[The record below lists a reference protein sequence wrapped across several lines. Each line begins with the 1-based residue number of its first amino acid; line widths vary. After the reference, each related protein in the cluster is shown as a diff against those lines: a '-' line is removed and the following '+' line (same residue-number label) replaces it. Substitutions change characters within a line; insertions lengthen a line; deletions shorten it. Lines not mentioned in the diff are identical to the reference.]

1 MAPPFRRA
9 LVALAGAALACAVA
23 APATAADAWPAKP
36 VRLILPIAA
45 GSVTDVVLRAAAPL
59 LQERLGQPI
68 LVDNRTGASG
78 IVGADACAKAQPD
91 GYTLC
96 AVYQDVLSLNPF
108 TSDKLPYDAA
118 KDFAPIGRL
127 LYVTTALVVPA
138 KLPVQSV
145 AQLRAY
151 AQQNP
156 RGVNLGTLGEGSVQE
171 LLVGWLNREWKTQ
184 IQGVPYKGG
193 APIANAVAAGEIQ
206 MGQMGLGNFIGLLQA
221 GQLRALA
228 ASSDRRLKTLPEVP
242 TNAEAGLGFPARIWW
257 GIAGPAGTPPEV
269 VAKVNAAVKAVFSDP
284 KMVEFM
290 EARFV
295 EPALDTPE
303 EFAAFLLRD
312 RERTGALV
320 RLAKEPAAR

>member
-1 MAPPFRRA
+1 MPARHPRA
-9 LVALAGAALACAVA
+9 ARVLAGMALACAA
-23 APATAADAWPAKP
+23 LAPAWAADTWPARP
-36 VRLILPIAA
+36 IRLILPIAA

-59 LQERLGQPI
+59 LQDRLGQPLLI
-68 LVDNRTGASG
+68 DNRTGASG
-78 IVGADACAKAQPD
+78 IVGADACAKAPPD

-108 TSDKLPYDAA
+108 TSDRLPYDAA

-145 AQLRAY
+145 AELRDY
-151 AQQNP
+151 ARQNP
-156 RGVNLGTLGEGSVQE
+156 RAVNLGTLGEGSVQE

-206 MGQMGLGNFIGLLQA
+206 MGQMGLGNFIGLLQG

-228 ASSDRRLKTLPEVP
+228 VSSDQRLRTLPEVP
-242 TNAEAGLGFPARIWW
+242 TNTETGLNFPARIWW
-257 GIAGPAGTPPEV
+257 GIAAPAGTPPEI
-269 VAKVNAAVKAVFSDP
+269 VAKVNAALKAVFSDP
-284 KMVEFM
+284 KLQDFM

-295 EPALDTPE
+295 EPALDSPE
-303 EFAAFLLRD
+303 EFAAFLVRD

-320 RLAKEPAAR
+320 KLAKEPAR